1 MSFFENPESAA
12 LVTRNHILSL
22 VDKIPEWKTRGQLA
36 MPWETTMLSHAAWLR
51 SFKASNKALLICLR
65 IHIGTTSLLL
75 VLASV
80 AIVGPA
86 SALTL
91 YDGEWSV
98 IILTR
103 SGACDPN
110 YRVGVQIAHGEIDS
124 GGFAAVQGQVTS
136 RGGVKVSVRS
146 GNQWAY
152 GSGLLNKNHGRGVWR
167 GRGNSGT
174 CGGTWVAEKHG

>member
-1 MSFFENPESAA
+1 MEKVRCITSF
-12 LVTRNHILSL
+12 
-22 VDKIPEWKTRGQLA
+22 
-36 MPWETTMLSHAAWLR
+36 
-51 SFKASNKALLICLR
+51 
-65 IHIGTTSLLL
+65 LL
-75 VLASV
+75 VLAGV

-103 SGACDPN
+103 SGACDPS

-136 RGGVKVSVRS
+136 RGGVKVTVRS

-152 GSGLLNKNHGRGVWR
+152 GSGLLNKNLAGVFGGAKVIVAPAAARGWLR
-167 GRGNSGT
+167 STDKRS
-174 CGGTWVAEKHG
+174 C

>member
-1 MSFFENPESAA
+1 MTKPSIV
-12 LVTRNHILSL
+12 VTASGLTS
-22 VDKIPEWKTRGQLA
+22 A
-36 MPWETTMLSHAAWLR
+36 MPRETTMLSNAAWLR
-51 SFKASNKALLICLR
+51 TFKVSNKAPLICLR
-65 IHIGTTSLLL
+65 IHVGITSLLL

-110 YRVGVQIAHGEIDS
+110 YRVGVQITDGKIDS
-124 GGFAAVQGQVTS
+124 DGFAPVQGQVTS
-136 RGGVKVSVRS
+136 RGGVKVTVRS

-152 GSGLLNKNHGRGVWR
+152 GSGLLNKNHGWGVWR
-167 GRGNSGT
+167 GQGNSGT
-174 CGGTWVAEKHG
+174 CRGTWVAEKHG